1 MGFSNNVVIVT
12 GASSG
17 IGKAIALQLAEQKAF
32 LVLAAR
38 DFARLEE
45 VAALCREAGA
55 QAVPVQ
61 TDVSDKRQCEALIQ
75 RAIQEFGRIDTLIN
89 NAGSTMWA
97 RFDEVTDPSLLEPI
111 MQVNY
116 FGSVYCTWYALPYLK
131 QSKGRIV
138 GISSLAGRAGVP
150 TRSGYAASKHAMA
163 GFFDSLRIELADS
176 GVSVTMVYPGFVTS
190 EVRSR
195 AIGPD
200 GKPLGASPV
209 QEGKVMSAE
218 TCARITLRAAAAR
231 KREVVMTFRGK
242 LGIVLKLLA
251 PSLLDKIA
259 KKAIEK
265 GK

>member
-1 MGFSNNVVIVT
+1 MPDVYMIT

-17 IGKAIALQLAEQKAF
+17 IGKAIALQLAEQKAH

-38 DFARLEE
+38 DAARLEE
-45 VAALCREAGA
+45 VAAQCRNLGA
-55 QAVPVQ
+55 QALPVR
-61 TDVSDKRQCEALIQ
+61 TDVSDKRQCESLIQ
-75 RAIQEFGRIDTLIN
+75 RAVQEFGRIDTLIN

-176 GVSVTMVYPGFVTS
+176 GVSVTMIYPGFVTS

-200 GKPLGASPV
+200 GKPLGNSPV

-218 TCARITLRAAAAR
+218 TCARITLRAATAR

-242 LGIVLKLLA
+242 LGIVLRLLA

-259 KKAIEK
+259 KKAIER
-265 GK
+265 GR

>member
-1 MGFSNNVVIVT
+1 MNVTIIT

-17 IGKAIALQLAEQKAF
+17 IGKAIALQLAEQKAC

-38 DFARLEE
+38 DAARLEE
-45 VAALCREAGA
+45 VAALCRSLGA

-61 TDVSDKRQCEALIQ
+61 TDVSDKHQCEALIE
-75 RAIQEFGRIDTLIN
+75 RAIDEFGRIDTLIN

-116 FGSVYCTWYALPYLK
+116 FGSVYCTWFALPYLK

-218 TCARITLRAAAAR
+218 TCARLTLRAAAAR

-251 PSLLDKIA
+251 PSLLDRIA
-259 KKAIEK
+259 KKAIEQ
-265 GK
+265 GR